1 MKNFIIG
8 NRFFEP
14 DAPTGTTPAVIPPVP
29 GPLENDFSKPQTVD
43 DYDAILNELDEGSS
57 LAPVIAS
64 TVDTP
69 KTDTAK
75 LDEQIEEAGNKIAT
89 DPNAATPETTP
100 PVEAPKTDTPPVTG
114 NGLVT
119 DEFLATLSE
128 DERKYVEKFKGQ
140 PIAELVKSFA
150 NQAKLLGKKKEE
162 LIPVTKPVTTPEG
175 TPQVPQT
182 NASTTDA
189 PENLAKVQEIRQ
201 KLILENVVEKLPFL
215 KDNPPPSLDENS
227 PDYIEWVRDLNYNNP
242 HWLRKFERA
251 VEDSTQL
258 VENVF
263 KDHNNIVKNYGTI
276 NEQKVNAD
284 VKFINDYFTNDLKID
299 PKTVGFDLTIA
310 PDGSNPVLDSLLFNE
325 GALDQSLVE
334 TKYGKPIL
342 RDGEI
347 ARKFFKV
354 NLPAITKKMQE
365 LARIEGVNAALPKTA
380 VPTKEV
386 PSIASAPGGMQKK
399 EFTIK
404 DVANITD
411 AKTIDEILDNSDREA
426 QKNL

>member
-182 NASTTDA
+182 NASTTD
-189 PENLAKVQEIRQ
+189 
-201 KLILENVVEKLPFL
+201 
-215 KDNPPPSLDENS
+215 S
-227 PDYIEWVRDLNYNNP
+227 
-242 HWLRKFERA
+242 
-251 VEDSTQL
+251 
-258 VENVF
+258 
-263 KDHNNIVKNYGTI
+263 
-276 NEQKVNAD
+276 
-284 VKFINDYFTNDLKID
+284 
-299 PKTVGFDLTIA
+299 PKTKQQQFRQQWRKRNNTAKTWTMCSRESSGTVTRAIPANALPTIRCA
-310 PDGSNPVLDSLLFNE
+310 P
-325 GALDQSLVE
+325 A
-334 TKYGKPIL
+334 
-342 RDGEI
+342 
-347 ARKFFKV
+347 A
-354 NLPAITKKMQE
+354 
-365 LARIEGVNAALPKTA
+365 NAAWQSPRLK
-380 VPTKEV
+380 K
-386 PSIASAPGGMQKK
+386 PSCGSAW
-399 EFTIK
+399 T
-404 DVANITD
+404 
-411 AKTIDEILDNSDREA
+411 
-426 QKNL
+426 